1 MFPSFLFVLSFKKL
15 LAFITNSPIV
25 SWLVF
30 LVRRHLQKHNKLLMF
45 KRTNPYV
52 RINIML
58 NSQHNF
64 VLYAFKNILEHAY
77 LLCIMVK
84 SLLSFACRIFDLS
97 QMFTVHRTISTD
109 KKYIKGILLPA
120 SHTQTPT

>member
-1 MFPSFLFVLSFKKL
+1 
-15 LAFITNSPIV
+15 
-25 SWLVF
+25 
-30 LVRRHLQKHNKLLMF
+30 
-45 KRTNPYV
+45 
-52 RINIML
+52 ML

-109 KKYIKGILLPA
+109 KKYIKEIILPA
-120 SHTQTPT
+120 SHTQTRLHNTLMENGRAVVILKPERI